1 MQTIARL
8 RPDPVP
14 TIHLLPEYLAQSQRA
29 DPVILR
35 GEEGPTDRTTNSSF
49 QMGYPAKVKDW
60 AP

>member
-8 RPDPVP
+8 RFGPVL
-14 TIHLLPEYLAQSQRA
+14 TIHPLPEYFAQGQRA